1 MKLAVVR
8 GTQQILRDIGKPGFG
23 EVSLEAFAKFLG
35 VDLASMEGVV
45 EGIRFELASREREA
59 DFVLIMDDT
68 KLKVERQAAMRG
80 VFRTEQGV
88 MTAGLAIEERK
99 IIAEQILAE
108 LPDELKKDELG
119 KQKVVETLNV
129 RCESEVASVVA
140 GAFYISCERKNN
152 VKFWPAIMQ
161 RMKDANDV
169 EKWSRRL
176 EEAAIK
182 RAHAEQEIFNIPT
195 GVIREKIK
203 NGDFLA
209 KGILPSMAKKVL
221 EEKRSATHS
230 K

>member
-1 MKLAVVR
+1 
-8 GTQQILRDIGKPGFG
+8 
-23 EVSLEAFAKFLG
+23 
-35 VDLASMEGVV
+35 V
-45 EGIRFELASREREA
+45 E
-59 DFVLIMDDT
+59 T
-68 KLKVERQAAMRG
+68 
-80 VFRTEQGV
+80 
-88 MTAGLAIEERK
+88 
-99 IIAEQILAE
+99 ILAE
-108 LPDELKKDELG
+108 FPDDLKRDELG
-119 KQKVVETLNV
+119 KQKIVETLNV

-209 KGILPSMAKKVL
+209 KGILPSIAKKVL
-221 EEKRSATHS
+221 EEKRSATSS